1 MVTDRRP
8 SRAKL
13 RQEYDESSRLVEVP
27 VPLAASLTPLFGLL
41 ESARDAEA
49 RAPLAQVCQELLDG
63 FSEFYEVRPPNVE
76 LLGVRPHRTREG
88 LLSSELLGD
97 YTLSLTRIRLW
108 TRTPMIRKWTSSR
121 TLLSTLC
128 HEFMHHLD
136 AVQLGFPR
144 SYHTTGFFE
153 RTHRL
158 YLGVTG
164 QAYYSLAWQTPGRDG
179 SRSIDWPETNR
190 RKANAAAL
198 DGCGAGPSPAGSRSA
213 GVASPQ
219 RKV

>member
-13 RQEYDESSRLVEVP
+13 RQEYDKSSD
-27 VPLAASLTPLFGLL
+27 LTEIRIPPPDGLTSWVDQL
-41 ESARDAEA
+41 HSARDAESSE
-49 RAPLAQVCQELLDG
+49 PLSEACRQLLD
-63 FSEFYEVRPPNVE
+63 EFARFYDVSPTSLD
-76 LLGVRPHRTREG
+76 LLGVRPHRTHEG
-88 LLSSELLGD
+88 RLSSETLGD
-97 YTLSLTRIRLW
+97 YTLTLSRIRLW

-121 TLLSTLC
+121 TILSTLC

-136 AVQLGFPR
+136 VVQLGFPK

-158 YLGVTG
+158 YLGVMG
-164 QAYYSLAWQTPGRDG
+164 QPYYPLAWQAPARDG

-190 RKANAAAL
+190 RKSRVRAA
-198 DGCGAGPSPAGSRSA
+198 
-213 GVASPQ
+213 
-219 RKV
+219 

>member
-8 SRAKL
+8 SRGKL
-13 RQEYDESSRLVEVP
+13 RQEYDESSRLIEIQVP
-27 VPLAASLTPLFGLL
+27 QSDGLTPLFARLQ
-41 ESARDAEA
+41 SARDEEA
-49 RAPLAQVCQELLDG
+49 RAPLSQACEELLGG
-63 FSEFYEVRPPNVE
+63 FAEFYQVKPPE
-76 LLGVRPHRTREG
+76 LKLLGVRPHRTREG
-88 LLSSELLGD
+88 LLSYELLGD
-97 YTLSLTRIRLW
+97 YNLTLTRVRLW

-136 AVQLGFPR
+136 VVQLGFGK

-164 QAYYSLAWQTPGRDG
+164 QPHYPLAWQAPQRNGC
-179 SRSIDWPETNR
+179 RSIDWPETNR
-190 RKANAAAL
+190 RRAARANN
-198 DGCGAGPSPAGSRSA
+198 PT
-213 GVASPQ
+213 
-219 RKV
+219 

>member
-8 SRAKL
+8 SRGKL
-13 RQEYDESSRLVEVP
+13 REEYDASTRLKEIP
-27 VPLAASLTPLFGLL
+27 VPGSHGLTPLFDQL
-41 ESARDAEA
+41 ESAREAEA
-49 RAPLAQVCQELLDG
+49 RAPMSRACEELLRG
-63 FSEFYEVRPPNVE
+63 FAEFYNVPAPSMK

-88 LLSSELLGD
+88 RLSYELLGD
-97 YTLSLTRIRLW
+97 YNLTLTRVRLW

-136 AVQLGFPR
+136 VVQLGLGR

-153 RTHRL
+153 RSHRL

-164 QAYYSLAWQTPGRDG
+164 QPHYPLAWQAPQRDG

-190 RKANAAAL
+190 RRAGATRAA
-198 DGCGAGPSPAGSRSA
+198 GGS
-213 GVASPQ
+213 
-219 RKV
+219 

>member
-8 SRAKL
+8 SRGKP
-13 RQEYDESSRLVEVP
+13 RQEYDDSSRLTEIEVP
-27 VPLAASLTPLFGLL
+27 VSHDLAPLFGLL
-41 ESARDAEA
+41 ESARDAE
-49 RAPLAQVCQELLDG
+49 RREPLNRVCQQLLDG
-63 FSEFYEVRPPNVE
+63 FAEFYRVPPPSVE

-88 LLSSELLGD
+88 RLARELLGD
-97 YTLSLTRIRLW
+97 YSLDSAEIRLW
-108 TRTPMIRKWTSSR
+108 TRTAMMKKWTSSR
-121 TLLSTLC
+121 TILSTLC

-136 AVQLGFPR
+136 VVQLGFPR

-164 QAYYSLAWQTPGRDG
+164 QEYYPLAWHAPERDG

-190 RKANAAAL
+190 RRTRL
-198 DGCGAGPSPAGSRSA
+198 AG
-213 GVASPQ
+213 
-219 RKV
+219 

>member
-8 SRAKL
+8 SRGKP
-13 RQEYDESSRLVEVP
+13 RQEYDDSSRLADIEVP
-27 VPLAASLTPLFGLL
+27 LSDGLTPMFGRI
-41 ESARDAEA
+41 ESAREAE
-49 RAPLAQVCQELLDG
+49 RRDPMSQICQELLDG
-63 FSEFYEVRPPNVE
+63 FADFYQVPPPSVQ

-88 LLSSELLGD
+88 RLSTELLGD
-97 YTLSLTRIRLW
+97 YNLDLTRIRLW
-108 TRTPMIRKWTSSR
+108 TRTPMIQKWTSSR
-121 TLLSTLC
+121 TILSTLC

-136 AVQLGFPR
+136 VVRLGFPR

-164 QAYYSLAWQTPGRDG
+164 QTYYPLAWRAPERNG

-190 RKANAAAL
+190 RRA
-198 DGCGAGPSPAGSRSA
+198 R
-213 GVASPQ
+213 VASLERNGP
-219 RKV
+219 

>member
-13 RQEYDESSRLVEVP
+13 RQEYDESSDLTEIRVPPPDGLVPWVEQ
-27 VPLAASLTPLFGLL
+27 LY
-41 ESARDAEA
+41 SARDAES
-49 RAPLAQVCQELLDG
+49 REPLRQACDELLQG
-63 FSEFYEVRPPNVE
+63 FARFYDVPPPTLD
-76 LLGVRPHRTREG
+76 LLGVRPHRTHEG
-88 LLSSELLGD
+88 LLSSETLGD
-97 YTLSLTRIRLW
+97 YTFTLTRIRLW
-108 TRTPMIRKWTSSR
+108 TRTAMIRKWTSSR
-121 TLLSTLC
+121 TILSTLC

-136 AVQLGFPR
+136 VVQLGFPK

-164 QAYYSLAWQTPGRDG
+164 QRYYPLAWYAPDRGG

-190 RKANAAAL
+190 RRARV
-198 DGCGAGPSPAGSRSA
+198 AGST
-213 GVASPQ
+213 
-219 RKV
+219 

>member
-8 SRAKL
+8 SRGKL
-13 RQEYDESSRLVEVP
+13 RQEYDESSRLIEIHVP
-27 VPLAASLTPLFGLL
+27 RSDGLTPLFTRLQ
-41 ESARDAEA
+41 SARDEEA
-49 RAPLAQVCQELLDG
+49 RAPLSQACEELLRG
-63 FSEFYEVRPPNVE
+63 FAEFYQVPPPE
-76 LLGVRPHRTREG
+76 LKLLGVRPHRTREG
-88 LLSSELLGD
+88 LLSYELLGD
-97 YTLSLTRIRLW
+97 YNLTLTRVRLW

-136 AVQLGFPR
+136 VVQLGFGK

-164 QAYYSLAWQTPGRDG
+164 QPHYPLAWQAPQRNG

-190 RKANAAAL
+190 RRASRANN
-198 DGCGAGPSPAGSRSA
+198 PS
-213 GVASPQ
+213 
-219 RKV
+219 

>member
-8 SRAKL
+8 SRSKL
-13 RQEYDESSRLVEVP
+13 RQEYDESSKLTEIRVP
-27 VPLAASLTPLFGLL
+27 SFDGLTPLFGLL

-49 RAPLAQVCQELLDG
+49 RAPMKQVCEELLNG
-63 FSEFYEVRPPNVE
+63 FSRFYEIPPPTLD

-88 LLSSELLGD
+88 RLSYELFGD
-97 YTLSLTRIRLW
+97 YNLTLARIRLW
-108 TRTPMIRKWTSSR
+108 TRTPMIRKWTTSR

-136 AVQLGFPR
+136 VVHLEFPK

-158 YLGVTG
+158 YLAVTA
-164 QAYYSLAWQTPGRDG
+164 QPYYRLAWRAAERDG

-190 RKANAAAL
+190 RR
-198 DGCGAGPSPAGSRSA
+198 GAVA
-213 GVASPQ
+213 GV
-219 RKV
+219 

>member
-8 SRAKL
+8 L
-13 RQEYDESSRLVEVP
+13 RGAIREEYDASSRLAEIP
-27 VPLAASLTPLFGLL
+27 VPPSEGLAPLFGLL
-41 ESARDAEA
+41 ESARDAELS
-49 RAPLAQVCQELLDG
+49 APLSHVCRQLVDG
-63 FSEFYEVRPPNVE
+63 FADFYKVPPPSVK
-76 LLGVRPHRTREG
+76 LLGVRPHSTLEG
-88 LLSSELLGD
+88 RLSSELLGD
-97 YTLSLTRIRLW
+97 YNFTLTRVRLW

-121 TLLSTLC
+121 TILSTLC

-158 YLGVTG
+158 YLAVIG
-164 QAYYSLAWQTPGRDG
+164 QTYYPLAWQAPEPDG

-190 RKANAAAL
+190 RRT
-198 DGCGAGPSPAGSRSA
+198 S
-213 GVASPQ
+213 VA
-219 RKV
+219 RT

>member
-1 MVTDRRP
+1 MTDRRP

-13 RQEYDESSRLVEVP
+13 RQEYDDSSHLVEIP
-27 VPLAASLTPLFGLL
+27 VPLAVSMTPLFGLL
-41 ESARDAEA
+41 ESARDEEA
-49 RAPLAQVCQELLDG
+49 HGPLTQVCQELLAG
-63 FSEFYEVRPPNVE
+63 FSEFYQVPPPSLE

-97 YTLSLTRIRLW
+97 YTFDATRIRLW

-136 AVQLGFPR
+136 AVHLGFPR

-164 QAYYSLAWQTPGRDG
+164 QAYYSLAWQAPARDG

-190 RKANAAAL
+190 RKARAAA
-198 DGCGAGPSPAGSRSA
+198 
-213 GVASPQ
+213 
-219 RKV
+219 

>member
-8 SRAKL
+8 ARGKL
-13 RQEYDESSRLVEVP
+13 RQEYDESSRLTEIQV
-27 VPLAASLTPLFGLL
+27 SQSDGLTTLFARLQ
-41 ESARDAEA
+41 SARDGET
-49 RAPLAQVCQELLDG
+49 RAPLSQACEELLQV
-63 FSEFYEVRPPNVE
+63 FAEFYQVRPPE
-76 LLGVRPHRTREG
+76 LKLLGVRPHRTREG
-88 LLSSELLGD
+88 LLSYELLGD
-97 YTLSLTRIRLW
+97 YNLTLTRVRLW

-136 AVQLGFPR
+136 VVQLEFLK

-164 QAYYSLAWQTPGRDG
+164 QPHYALAWQAAHRDG
-179 SRSIDWPETNR
+179 SCSIDWPETNR
-190 RKANAAAL
+190 RR
-198 DGCGAGPSPAGSRSA
+198 GSRGST
-213 GVASPQ
+213 
-219 RKV
+219 